1 MTMLRRLLERRA
13 SPENPRYPLTAPEL
27 LTWMMAGSQT
37 DSGVLVT
44 PERSVQITAVYR
56 AVSLISGAAAA
67 LPLKVFRSGRREEV
81 RVPLLERPH
90 PDATDFELWEYVY
103 VSLLLW
109 GNAYLEKR
117 RDGLGRV
124 VELWPIN
131 PATVTVRRGA
141 LTEANPSGKE
151 FVIGS
156 QVLTPY
162 EVLHIPGLSYNGL
175 VGLSPIQVA
184 RQALGLAAAAEAFG
198 AKLFGSGSLMSGVL
212 QTDQKLTEEVAQR
225 VKADFA
231 AKVGGGLRNAHE
243 VAVLDAGLK
252 FQPISIPPE
261 DAQFLQTRKF
271 QVQEIAR
278 LYGVPP
284 HLLMD
289 LDGSTSW
296 GTGIEQQTIG
306 FVVYTLRPWL
316 TRVERRVTASD
327 LIPARAY
334 AEYVVE
340 GLLRGDTATRYQAY
354 ATARQWGWMSINE
367 IRARENLEP
376 VEGGDQLISP
386 LNMEPIGG
394 TDDGDDDA
402 NDEQPAPADA

>member
-1 MTMLRRLLERRA
+1 MTVFRRMVNRLA

-27 LTWMMAGSQT
+27 VAWLGQASET
-37 DSGVLVT
+37 DSGITVS
-44 PERSVQITAVYR
+44 PERSVQVTAVYR
-56 AVSLISGAAAA
+56 AVSLIAGAAAG
-67 LPLKVFRSGRREEV
+67 LPLKVFRSDRSEV

-90 PDATDFELWEYVY
+90 PDLTDFELWEYVY

-131 PATVTVRRGA
+131 PATVTVRRGPI
-141 LTEANPSGKE
+141 TSENPSGKE
-151 FVIGS
+151 FIVGGKT
-156 QVLTPY
+156 LTPY
-162 EVLHIPGLSYNGL
+162 DILHIPGLSYDGL

-184 RQALGLAAAAEAFG
+184 RQALGLSIAAESLG
-198 AKLFGSGSLMSGVL
+198 ARLFASGSLLSGVL
-212 QTDQKLTEEVAQR
+212 QTDQKLPEEAARRIKVAWQQKVSGLQR
-225 VKADFA
+225 
-231 AKVGGGLRNAHE
+231 AHE
-243 VAVLDAGLK
+243 IVVLDAGLK

-261 DAQFLQTRKF
+261 DAQFLETRKF

-278 LYGVPP
+278 LFGVPP

-306 FVVYTLRPWL
+306 FVIYTLRPWL
-316 TRVERRVTASD
+316 TRVERRVTVSD
-327 LIPARAY
+327 LIPQRAY

-340 GLLRGDTATRYQAY
+340 GLLRGDTQQRYQAY
-354 ATARQWGWMSINE
+354 ATARQWGWMTINE
-367 IRARENLEP
+367 IRVRENLEP

-386 LNMEPIGG
+386 LNMAPIGG
-394 TDDGDDDA
+394 TDDGDA
-402 NDEQPAPADA
+402 EPTPADA

>member
-1 MTMLRRLLERRA
+1 MTVFRRLADRLA

-27 LTWMMAGSQT
+27 VAWLGQAGET
-37 DSGVLVT
+37 DSGITVS
-44 PERSVQITAVYR
+44 PERSVQVTAVYR
-56 AVSLISGAAAA
+56 AVSLIAGAAAA
-67 LPLKVFRSGRREEV
+67 LPLKVFRSGRRSEV

-90 PDATDFELWEYVY
+90 PDLTDFELWEYVY

-151 FVIGS
+151 FVIGGKT
-156 QVLTPY
+156 LTPY
-162 EVLHIPGLSYNGL
+162 DILHIPGLSYDGL

-184 RQALGLAAAAEAFG
+184 RQALGLSIAAESLG
-198 AKLFGSGSLMSGVL
+198 ARLFASGSLLSGVL
-212 QTDQKLTEEVAQR
+212 QTDQKLPEEAARRIKTAWQQKVAGLQR
-225 VKADFA
+225 
-231 AKVGGGLRNAHE
+231 AHE
-243 VAVLDAGLK
+243 IVVLDAGLK

-261 DAQFLQTRKF
+261 DAQFLETRKF

-278 LYGVPP
+278 LFGVPP

-306 FVVYTLRPWL
+306 FVIYTLRPWL
-316 TRVERRVTASD
+316 TRVERRVTVSD

-340 GLLRGDTATRYQAY
+340 GLLRGDTQQRYQAY
-354 ATARQWGWMSINE
+354 ATARQWGWMTINE
-367 IRARENLEP
+367 IRERENLEP

-386 LNMEPIGG
+386 LNMAPIGG
-394 TDDGDDDA
+394 TDDGDA
-402 NDEQPAPADA
+402 EPTPADA